1 MEGKDALILVDV
13 QNDFCPGG
21 ALAVKDGDQ
30 VVAVLNRY
38 IERFTK
44 AGLPIFA
51 TRDWHPERTTHFIT
65 GGGPWPPHCIQGS
78 EGARFHPDLKLP
90 HETVIVSAGMGSDE
104 DGYSG
109 FLGRDES
116 GAKLADLLRRRGIDR
131 IFVGGLATD
140 YCVKH
145 TVLDGLKQGFKV
157 VLLEDAVRGVNLK
170 PDDSERAIDEM
181 ARAGAQKQSLENL
194 AAGVPLS

>member
-1 MEGKDALILVDV
+1 MQGKDALIVVDV

-30 VVAVLNRY
+30 VVPVLNRY
-38 IERFTK
+38 IDRFTK

-51 TRDWHPERTTHFIT
+51 TRDWHPEKTSHFNT
-65 GGGPWPPHCIQGS
+65 GGGPWPPHCVQGS
-78 EGARFHPDLKLP
+78 KGAQFHPDLKLP
-90 HETVIVSAGMGSDE
+90 PETVLVSAGMGSDE

-109 FLGRDES
+109 FLGRDDR
-116 GAKLADLLRRRGIDR
+116 GARLADLLRQRGIER

-145 TVLDGLKQGFKV
+145 TVLDGLKEGLSV
-157 VLLEDAVRGVNLK
+157 VLLADSVRGVNLR
-170 PDDSERAIDEM
+170 PGDSERATEEM
-181 ARAGAQKQSLENL
+181 RRAGATIAPNL
-194 AAGVPLS
+194 GQVLQ

>member
-1 MEGKDALILVDV
+1 MKKGDALLIVDV

-21 ALAVKDGDQ
+21 SLAVTDGDK
-30 VVAVLNRY
+30 VVPVLNHY
-38 IERFTK
+38 IEAFKK

-51 TRDWHPERTTHFIT
+51 TRDWHPDKTSHFNT

-78 EGARFHPDLKLP
+78 KGAQFHPDLRLP
-90 HETVIVSAGMGSDE
+90 PEVVIVSAGMGSDE

-109 FLGRDES
+109 FLGRDDS
-116 GAKLADLLRRRGIDR
+116 GAKLAYLLRQRDIER

-145 TVLDGLKQGFKV
+145 TVLDGIKEGLKV
-157 VLLEDAVRGVNLK
+157 VLLTDAVRGVNLK
-170 PDDSERAIDEM
+170 PGDSERAIEEM
-181 ARAGAQKQSLENL
+181 LGAGAEKSSNAQISL
-194 AAGVPLS
+194 

>member
-1 MEGKDALILVDV
+1 MQGKDALVIVDV

-30 VVAVLNRY
+30 VVPVLNRY
-38 IERFTK
+38 INRFAQ

-51 TRDWHPERTTHFIT
+51 TRDWHPEKTSHFNT

-78 EGARFHPDLKLP
+78 KGAQFHPHLKLP
-90 HETVIVSAGMGSDE
+90 LEAVIVSAGMGSDE

-109 FLGRDES
+109 FLGRDDS
-116 GAKLADLLRRRGIDR
+116 GAQLADLLRQRGVER

-145 TVLDGLKQGFKV
+145 TVIDGLKQGFKV
-157 VLLEDAVRGVNLK
+157 VLLEDAVRGVNLR
-170 PDDSERAIDEM
+170 PGDSKQAIEEM
-181 ARAGAQKQSLENL
+181 VRSGAEVAKDYHSLII
-194 AAGVPLS
+194 

>member
-1 MEGKDALILVDV
+1 MKKGDALVIVDV

-21 ALAVKDGDQ
+21 SLAVSDGDK
-30 VVAVLNRY
+30 VVPVLNRY
-38 IERFTK
+38 IDSFTR

-51 TRDWHPERTTHFIT
+51 TRDWHPEKTSHFNT

-78 EGARFHPDLKLP
+78 KGAQFHPDLRLP
-90 HETVIVSAGMGSDE
+90 PDVVIVSAGMGSDE

-109 FLGRDES
+109 FLGRDDS
-116 GAKLADLLRRRGIDR
+116 GAKLADLLRQRDIER

-145 TVLDGLKQGFKV
+145 TVLDGIKEGLKV
-157 VLLEDAVRGVNLK
+157 ILLADAVRGVNLK
-170 PDDSERAIDEM
+170 PGDSERAIEEM
-181 ARAGAQKQSLENL
+181 LGAGAEKSSNVQISL
-194 AAGVPLS
+194 